1 LHNMDYTAYM
11 QLFIT
16 AIMKISVVNVQ

>member
-1 LHNMDYTAYM
+1 MDYTAYM

-16 AIMKISVVNVQ
+16 AIMKISIVNVQ